1 MYERFVFI
9 VFIHEYCN
17 VIMMACHSI
26 VKTGRNRFRC
36 YHYKCF
42 VILLPIVLCSVIFW
56 FMENISL
63 EKTMKAWNDAQN
75 KLRSICADTPS
86 EERNEAI
93 AFCRSLHVPM
103 KKHASETDYA
113 DFLAE
118 YAQVLM
124 FDEMLVQEEIDV
136 QEELIKIR
144 QRQAEENRAKY
155 FPRYTNGLFYLGYAH
170 MRAGNPR
177 EAMVYMEQAVENERV
192 ISREMPEAR
201 TNGLA
206 VATYMLA
213 HTYNTFARKILAE
226 DTYKEALIEYKAL
239 ADKTPDNKKIYE
251 VMADITVEFAE
262 YYWSVPHINK
272 ALDRY
277 WQAESIYKE
286 LLPDESAMAKLRGLY
301 ELMIKRY
308 RSMGNDEQ
316 CDRLS
321 NMLQACTHTQ

>member
-124 FDEMLVQEEIDV
+124 FDETLVQEEIDV

-144 QRQAEENRAKY
+144 QRQAEENRAEY

-170 MRAGNPR
+170 LRAGNPR

-286 LLPDESAMAKLRGLY
+286 LLPGESARVKLKELY
-301 ELMIKRY
+301 ELMIDRY
-308 RSMGNDEQ
+308 RSIGNEEQ
-316 CDRLS
+316 CERL
-321 NMLQACTHTQ
+321 NGWLQTYTHV